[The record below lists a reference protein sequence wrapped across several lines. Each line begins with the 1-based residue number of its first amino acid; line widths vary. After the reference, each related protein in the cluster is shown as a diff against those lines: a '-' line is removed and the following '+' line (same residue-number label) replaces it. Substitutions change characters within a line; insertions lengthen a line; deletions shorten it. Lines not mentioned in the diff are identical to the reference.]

1 VNRVTIE
8 AMDGTGRAVAVE
20 LAIRRDT
27 VEGWA
32 AHRCRAVFQREL
44 LQSWLASPSGELTVG
59 DITWGCRDDCDDGIT
74 VTVERVVPWW
84 DVSNRDL
91 ERLRQWV

>member
-8 AMDGTGRAVAVE
+8 AMDKTGRAVAVE
-20 LAIRRDT
+20 LTIRRET

-32 AHRCRAVFQREL
+32 GDRCRAVFPRDL
-44 LQSWLASPSGELTVG
+44 LQDWLAAPSGFLSVE
-59 DITWGCRDDCDDGIT
+59 DITWVRTDDGVA
-74 VTVERVVPWW
+74 VTVERIVPWW
-84 DVSNRDL
+84 ELSPRDL

>member
-8 AMDGTGRAVAVE
+8 AMDRQGRAVNVD
-20 LAIRRDT
+20 LAIRRET

-32 AHRCRAVFQREL
+32 GDRCRAVFQRTL
-44 LQSWLASPSGELTVG
+44 LQRWLATPHGNLSV
-59 DITWGCRDDCDDGIT
+59 DDMTWGRTELGIA
-74 VTVERVVPWW
+74 VTIGDVVPWW
-84 DVSNRDL
+84 ELSPRDL